1 MTKQLNTAS
10 FIAILLSLAVTSSAQ
25 NENWY
30 LCKFMPWICPQT
42 TASPTLSP
50 SPTTTAGEVT
60 RSPTILIEETNAP
73 TTETTNAPTLL
84 LSEVPSSLPS
94 ISGSASPTMS
104 AVPSLEPTEEPTTS
118 PSNQPSSHPTL
129 EPTEIPSNEPSESPT
144 FSPR

>member
-1 MTKQLNTAS
+1 MTKQLNIVS
-10 FIAILLSLAVTSSAQ
+10 FIAILLSLAVTSNAQ

-50 SPTTTAGEVT
+50 SPTTTVGKVT
-60 RSPTILIEETNAP
+60 ESPTFLIEG
-73 TTETTNAPTLL
+73 TNAPTLP
-84 LSEVPSSLPS
+84 LSKVPSSPPS
-94 ISGSASPTMS
+94 ISDSASPSKS

-129 EPTEIPSNEPSESPT
+129 EPTEIPSNEPSETPT
-144 FSPR
+144 FTRR